1 MRVRW
6 AVVGVIALVGA
17 VALGVAPGPAGADST
32 TPVTN
37 GFYLALGA
45 SESLGWQPTLAAP
58 DGQRTDQG
66 YANDLVAFEAARGVH
81 LDLTQLGCPGEN
93 TATMISGADRCY
105 RSSGS
110 QLASAVAFLEAHRGE
125 PGIVTLDM
133 GFNNV
138 MSCMRDGVVDSTCV
152 SAHLAVVRT
161 ELAYIVTTLKAAAGP
176 DVTFVGLSHY
186 DPFAAATV
194 AHVGG
199 FGYAHHSDSAIYQ
212 LNQVADEVFAQYGL
226 RVADVAAVFHVTRV
240 TGRRARV
247 TTSRVDSVCDFTW
260 MCQPSP
266 LGPNLHPNA
275 AGYAAIAGAIEAV
288 LGPPWE

>member
-138 MSCMRDGVVDSTCV
+138 MSCMRAGVVDSTCV

-226 RVADVAAVFHVTRV
+226 RVADVAAVFHVSRV

>member
-138 MSCMRDGVVDSTCV
+138 MSCMRAGVVNSTCV

-226 RVADVAAVFHVTRV
+226 RVADVAAVFHVSRV